1 MSNDSAKLRD
11 AIEDLIVGLER
22 VRDTLEPEKEI
33 RETAA
38 AMIDLTPRINNVA
51 LALAELMP

>member
-22 VRDTLEPEKEI
+22 VRDTLEPKKEI
-33 RETAA
+33 KETSI
-38 AMIDLTPRINNVA
+38 AMIELTPRINNVA
-51 LALAELMP
+51 IALAELVN